1 MFVHMFIFR
10 FNHSFRNLSIFFI
23 TTLHHNGDAL
33 SGNRRIFLFRNLE
46 FMTKNGRQIRQAVS
60 IISRRSPPWFSKTL
74 CPAVLH
80 RAGYCLVKSRMRPH
94 RIHKLPGCQP
104 IRQRGSKLSN
114 HIRRPRTHQLS
125 SQKHVAVLGE

>member
-1 MFVHMFIFR
+1 MFIFR

-23 TTLHHNGDAL
+23 ATLHHNGDAL

-94 RIHKLPGCQP
+94 RIHKLPGCKSVGKRRCQFP
-104 IRQRGSKLSN
+104 DHVRRSWTHHLRSQQ
-114 HIRRPRTHQLS
+114 HI
-125 SQKHVAVLGE
+125 AVLSK